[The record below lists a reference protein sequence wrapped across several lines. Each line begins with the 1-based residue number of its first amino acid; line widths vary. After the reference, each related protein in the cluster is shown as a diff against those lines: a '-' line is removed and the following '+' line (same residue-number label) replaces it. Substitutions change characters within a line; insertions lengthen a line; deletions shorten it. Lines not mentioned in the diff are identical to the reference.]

1 MSGID
6 WTTYLTRNELD
17 LKSSKSGQLFKYTHK
32 KSSAEGRIII
42 YVTPGTGEFIRC
54 TEN

>member
-17 LKSSKSGQLFKYTHK
+17 LESSKSGQLFKYTHK
-32 KSSAEGRIII
+32 KSAAKGAVII
-42 YVTPGTGEFIRC
+42 
-54 TEN
+54 